1 MNEHQTENHRF
12 SRSPEKQP
20 DPNLSQTPPPAVS
33 FFSLREKAEEG
44 EKVGLVPRAPDVP
57 RGQPA
62 GRQQLP
68 LQRRDELL
76 GQGHRVAAS
85 TGARERDPKPTNRG
99 VGREGFGDLLLGRT
113 VIGLHTLKG
122 VSLFSKTPVCGLFGG
137 RKACITLK
145 ELVGACPSFVP
156 GHQVSCPRPRAACE
170 INRTR
175 QAVLQQMQQVQVEAD
190 LPSYNTLSPSGDWKR
205 SLELCD
211 LRFRA
216 GVCFSRRAFGSMDG
230 AC

>member
-1 MNEHQTENHRF
+1 M
-12 SRSPEKQP
+12 
-20 DPNLSQTPPPAVS
+20 
-33 FFSLREKAEEG
+33 
-44 EKVGLVPRAPDVP
+44 
-57 RGQPA
+57 
-62 GRQQLP
+62 
-68 LQRRDELL
+68 
-76 GQGHRVAAS
+76 AAS
-85 TGARERDPKPTNRG
+85 TGARERDPNPTARG
-99 VGREGFGDLLLGRT
+99 GGREGFGDPFWGGRWE
-113 VIGLHTLKG
+113 LHTLKG
-122 VSLFSKTPVCGLFGG
+122 VSLFQGSRLWSPGG

-216 GVCFSRRAFGSMDG
+216 GVCFSRRAFGSMDV